1 MVVPESQDKMYC
13 PLNDLQK
20 DAHVPD
26 FNSYLALYQKS
37 LENPEGRSN
46 LSVFLVQRLQPFLA
60 IHISLSLSAYSISL
74 C

>member
-1 MVVPESQDKMYC
+1 MVVPESQDKMYY

-46 LSVFLVQRLQPFLA
+46 LSVFLVQRFLA